1 MSTPSSAELIH
12 AYRHLYRGLL
22 HAVQF
27 AKPSR
32 YIVRDQLR
40 NAFRKEHAS
49 NFDKQKVQRTIEFLQ
64 YASQERGLEHRIVK
78 SLSHTRYWEVR
89 DANYLKH
96 ISKTPLKE
104 QLLKSSRVNY
114 QMTLAMLNDSMGLC
128 LR

>member
-1 MSTPSSAELIH
+1 MSIPSSVELIH

-32 YIVRDQLR
+32 YIARDQLR
-40 NAFRKEHAS
+40 DAFRKEHSS
-49 NFDKQKVQRTIEFLQ
+49 NFDRHKVKRTIEFLQ
-64 YASQERGLEHRIVK
+64 YASQERGLEHRILK
-78 SLSHTRYWEVR
+78 SLLHTRYWEVR
-89 DANYLKH
+89 EGNYLKH
-96 ISKTPLKE
+96 SSKTPLKE

-114 QMTLAMLNDSMGLC
+114 QMNLAMLNDSMGLC